1 MRRRM
6 GIIGVVTAA
15 LMLFV
20 VLPYWYT
27 HREIPTCFDGK
38 QNQGELGVDCGS
50 PCAVLCKGQAKD
62 LNILWTKVFPV
73 RVGAYDVV
81 AYVENPNFDI
91 GTDHFSYTA
100 TLYDADGQVIAT
112 RISNDFVLPSER
124 FVVFAG
130 GMLTG
135 DKVAAKGSIEIN
147 PDFTWVTTQKT
158 GVSFSVTNKQLV
170 GADQKP
176 ILTALLHN
184 DTPRLYRNIDVAAV
198 IYDSKGNPIGV
209 SSTRV
214 EKIDPNGAE
223 KLNFTW
229 PDAFDYLAETEECE
243 TPVDVMLAIDRSGSM
258 REEDK
263 IGQAKLA
270 AQQFIKRL
278 SPNDQVGI
286 VSFASEASNPP
297 DQTLTGESSRATR
310 VADRI
315 DIHTDGLQFTNI
327 GDALRRSI
335 DEMATLRHNKDARPI
350 IVIMTD
356 GVPNR
361 PTKADGKSDE
371 AYAANY
377 AMQIAT
383 EAKKDNISVYSIGLG
398 SDLNIDLLTSI
409 ATKPEQFYQAA
420 SGADL
425 GKVYQ
430 QIANAICKKSPSVI
444 EIIPRVNDVAP
455 TPTAP

>member
-38 QNQGELGVDCGS
+38 QNQGESGIDCGS
-50 PCAVLCKGQAKD
+50 PCAVLCRGQAKD

-73 RVGAYDVV
+73 RVGSYDVV

-135 DKVAAKGSIEIN
+135 DKIAAKGSIEIN

-158 GVSFSVTNKQLV
+158 GISFSVTGKQLV
-170 GADQKP
+170 NADQKP

-184 DTPRLYRNIDVAAV
+184 DTPRLYRNVDVAAI

-214 EKIDPNGAE
+214 EKIDPNGEE
-223 KLNFTW
+223 KLSFTW
-229 PDAFDYLAETEECE
+229 PDAFDYVAETEECE
-243 TPVDVMLAIDRSGSM
+243 TPVDVMMAIDRSGSM
-258 REEDK
+258 RDEDK

-278 SPNDQVGI
+278 SSNDQVGI
-286 VSFASEASNPP
+286 ISFASEASNPP

-371 AYAANY
+371 TYAAKY
-377 AMQIAT
+377 AMQIAA
-383 EAKKDNISVYSIGLG
+383 EAKNDNISVYSIGLG
-398 SDLNIDLLTSI
+398 SDLNVDLLTSI
-409 ATKPEQFYQAA
+409 ASKPEQFYQAA

-444 EIIPRVNDVAP
+444 EIIPRVNDIVA
-455 TPTAP
+455 TPKAP